1 MPKYGNRKFS
11 KRYRTLKIPYLKR
24 KAAVPKAL
32 KRKRPKRAARPAA
45 GLTLSRPMRTLVD
58 ARVNKH
64 LEVKTVKAYL
74 FPPTQVAGVFNK
86 TYYTLRANITDL
98 SVATII
104 PRICLADDGREIAD
118 PDNPTRIGNK
128 IKPVSCYLRVRLYLD
143 SQDTVEGVGAGDR
156 SAIQPYLFI
165 GYNKAAKSFNEL
177 TESNWGA
184 TVDRFWRSAGK
195 HQMMPTTDVPNSL
208 LGEDGPFDGN
218 RGTFLLG
225 NLNTS
230 LLHPYHIRT
239 PELIR
244 PYGDAI
250 GDPTTGY
257 AGFAGNFLAQ
267 KEYTFKIP
275 MPSVLTYSQGDDCFP
290 TNTMPF
296 LACGFTYMN
305 GAQPSGQAP
314 LRIETCVTFKF
325 TDA

>member
-1 MPKYGNRKFS
+1 
-11 KRYRTLKIPYLKR
+11 
-24 KAAVPKAL
+24 
-32 KRKRPKRAARPAA
+32 
-45 GLTLSRPMRTLVD
+45 MRSLVD
-58 ARVNKH
+58 ARINRN
-64 LEVKTVKAYL
+64 LEVKTVKAFL

-86 TYYTLRANITDL
+86 TYYTLEAEISDL

-104 PRICLADDGREIAD
+104 PRIALAKDGQEISD
-118 PDNPTRIGNK
+118 PDNPTRVGNK
-128 IKPVSCYLRVRLYLD
+128 IRPVSCELRVRLYMD
-143 SQDTVEGVGAGDR
+143 SQDTIEGLGAGDR
-156 SAIQPYLFI
+156 SSVQPYLFV
-165 GYNKAAKSFNEL
+165 GYNKTAKSWQEL
-177 TESNWGA
+177 TDHQWGG

-195 HQMMPTTDVPNSL
+195 HQSMPTTDVPNSL
-208 LGEDGPFDGN
+208 IGEDGPFDGN

-225 NLNTS
+225 DLNTS
-230 LLHPYHIRT
+230 ILHPYHVRT

-250 GDPTTGY
+250 GDIAGGY

-275 MPSVLTYSQGDDCFP
+275 MPSVLTYSQGDDQFP

-305 GAQPSGQAP
+305 GAEPSGQAP
-314 LRIETCVTFKF
+314 LRIEGVVTFKY